1 MKNDLYQLFFTQG
14 QTYYVL
20 CTKETQEKLLPV
32 LKQCLLDFYGENP
45 KESESFARIINE
57 RHFKLVQL
65 IERLK
70 NDYKF

>member
-1 MKNDLYQLFFTQG
+1 MAPD
-14 QTYYVL
+14 YVL
-20 CTKETQEKLLPV
+20 CTKETQEKLLPM
-32 LKQCLLDFYGENP
+32 LKQCLLDFYGENA